1 MAREPRPRLIALFL
15 ALLSLSACGRSP
27 EVEPEP
33 TAQAPPTPTPRQ
45 TVEVV
50 GEADVLDTKLQ
61 IRVLA
66 PASGQPQAEAAIAQA
81 MAETERVAGLPADS
95 RELAATKAPRPRSRP
110 RARAATRPP
119 RLPYA
124 VDRASDVLVREGM
137 TDFLVTSEP
146 TFRARGS
153 QDGSTG
159 RGWRVGLPGP
169 EEPSG
174 APPSRVLRDE
184 ALHWTGDGG
193 AGWLAVGP
201 RASEAARSADRAAAG
216 KLPLGG
222 YEVTALPAGTK
233 SP

>member
-1 MAREPRPRLIALFL
+1 VAREPRPRLIALFL

-95 RELAATKAPRPRSRP
+95 RELAATKA
-110 RARAATRPP
+110 P